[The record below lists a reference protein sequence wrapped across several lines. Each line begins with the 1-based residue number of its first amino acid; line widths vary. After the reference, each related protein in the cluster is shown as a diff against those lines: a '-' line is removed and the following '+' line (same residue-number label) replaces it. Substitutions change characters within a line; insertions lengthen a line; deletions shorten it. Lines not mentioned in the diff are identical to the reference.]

1 MGVLFE
7 RENTSNLLTLYG
19 FEFVCSSVT
28 GVLSNCYEKALVLS
42 DFYTAWIAVQ
52 IETGKGFI
60 YIEYDCGGEVASYDF
75 QMEHTSYSY
84 APYAFFK
91 ELDEIVTEYT
101 ESYLD

>member
-1 MGVLFE
+1 MGILFE
-7 RENTSNLLTLYG
+7 RENTNNLLTKHG
-19 FEFVCSSVT
+19 FKFVRSSVT
-28 GVLSNCYEKALVLS
+28 GTLSNCYEKRLTLS
-42 DFYTAWIAVQ
+42 DLYTAWIAVQ

-75 QMEHTSYSY
+75 QMDNTSYSY